1 MEAKTLQ
8 ITEASVRIA
17 DGRQRRTLLDA
28 VSLSVNAGEIALVRG
43 PSGSGKTTL
52 LGLAA
57 LMLAPSSGE
66 VWLQGAPTS
75 RYREA
80 AKAKARRESIG
91 LVFQEFELLPGLTA
105 LENVLLPATPL
116 GPTAAHRA
124 RALTLLEQF
133 GMAAFADETTQKL
146 SGGERQ
152 RVALARALLMSPSL
166 LLLDEPTAHLDAA
179 RVSLLVSQLRELA
192 RTGIAILA
200 CTHDA
205 RLAEGVGAATLYELA
220 EGKLS
225 Q

>member
-28 VSLSVNAGEIALVRG
+28 VSLSLDAGEIALVRG

-66 VWLQGAPTS
+66 VWLHGAPTS
-75 RYREA
+75 RYRDA

-105 LENVLLPATPL
+105 LENVLLPAAPL
-116 GPTAAHRA
+116 GPTPAHQA
-124 RALTLLEQF
+124 RALSLLEQF
-133 GMAAFADETTQKL
+133 GIAALARNKTQSL

-152 RVALARALLMSPSL
+152 RLALARALLMSPTL

-179 RVSLLVSQLRELA
+179 RVSILTAQLRELA
-192 RTGIAILA
+192 STGIAILA